1 MSEALA
7 IRPLESADLAP
18 VVSIEDSVYP
28 TPWHIE
34 HFAEIVDLPGGL
46 GLVACVDRG
55 EVIGYAVGW
64 VAADEAEL
72 ANIAVVAE
80 HRRKGVGSALLSAM
94 WAAALERGARR
105 MYLEVRGSNRDA
117 LRFYAHHGFERVGR
131 RSGYYSRP
139 REDAVVMAVDLVD
152 TEG

>member
-1 MSEALA
+1 M
-7 IRPLESADLAP
+7 
-18 VVSIEDSVYP
+18 SIEKSIYA

-46 GLVACVDRG
+46 GLIACVDSE

-80 HRRKGVGSALLSAM
+80 RRRQGVGSRLLRAIS
-94 WAAALERGARR
+94 AAARKRGARR
-105 MYLEVRGSNRDA
+105 MYLEVRRSNRDGQ
-117 LRFYAHHGFERVGR
+117 RFYAHHGFDRVGR
-131 RSGYYSRP
+131 RTGYYSRP
-139 REDAVVMAVDLVD
+139 QEDAVVMAVDLVER
-152 TEG
+152 EG